1 MTNNCPFKVGEWV
14 VYKPSTRG
22 RDLIIMT
29 DLAKLVPGQRYKVAR
44 IDDDV
49 YVVVE
54 GFETSLPS
62 GLYWTE
68 FETIEQEL

>member
-1 MTNNCPFKVGEWV
+1 MEQQCPFKVGELV

-29 DLAKLVPGQRYKVAR
+29 DLAKLMPGQKYKVSK
-44 IDDDV
+44 IDDGV

-54 GFETSLPS
+54 GFENCIPC

-68 FETIEQEL
+68 FVAAIDR